1 MVLKKVFL
9 TGGTG
14 TLGTELIKISREF
27 GIQFVAP
34 SSKTC
39 DIRSFQSVEQQIV
52 SSECDVVLHCAAAT
66 DVRDIENFQKSSV
79 SACEINVIGTFNIM
93 KVCEKHNKKLIFIS
107 TDHVFDGKKGNY
119 KITDSLNP
127 LTKYAK
133 TKTAA
138 ELVTRTY
145 NNSLIIRT
153 SFFGYVFPHPAAF
166 TDQWSSKDYVD
177 LIAPKVLEAVVSN
190 TVGIVHVGGTRRSL
204 YEIAID
210 RKKNVKATS
219 RQNIDFAGFV
229 SPIDTS
235 LEITNE

>member
-79 SACEINVIGTFNIM
+79 SACEINVFARVFLGMFFPIQLLLQTNGLQRIM
-93 KVCEKHNKKLIFIS
+93 LI
-107 TDHVFDGKKGNY
+107 
-119 KITDSLNP
+119 
-127 LTKYAK
+127 
-133 TKTAA
+133 
-138 ELVTRTY
+138 
-145 NNSLIIRT
+145 
-153 SFFGYVFPHPAAF
+153 
-166 TDQWSSKDYVD
+166 
-177 LIAPKVLEAVVSN
+177 
-190 TVGIVHVGGTRRSL
+190 
-204 YEIAID
+204 
-210 RKKNVKATS
+210 
-219 RQNIDFAGFV
+219 
-229 SPIDTS
+229 
-235 LEITNE
+235 